1 MIHIK
6 TLNFGVFQAKILAN
20 NLCLPRHTFRTQ
32 KIFLGSAN
40 EKFLVQSKIIIIIYK
55 LLKTDILATLETRNL
70 YLIGVVLILF
80 IVVVTKF
87 LSKLIKQNFLKLT
100 KKRKK

>member
-1 MIHIK
+1 MSTEAYIS
-6 TLNFGVFQAKILAN
+6 N
-20 NLCLPRHTFRTQ
+20 P
-32 KIFLGSAN
+32 KIFLGFAN